1 MLFNIDNDL
10 FVEKPSVTGF
20 VTTAFSCLLCCNVIL
35 HLIGSYL
42 TLKKPIKVKLKC
54 FDGLDYYPEKVCAC
68 YTGRSLLSE
77 ALTFFAG
84 NLSTQRN

>member
-42 TLKKPIKVKLKC
+42 TFKK
-54 FDGLDYYPEKVCAC
+54 AHQ
-68 YTGRSLLSE
+68 SE
-77 ALTFFAG
+77 IEVF
-84 NLSTQRN
+84 

>member
-42 TLKKPIKVKLKC
+42 TLKKPSK
-54 FDGLDYYPEKVCAC
+54 
-68 YTGRSLLSE
+68 S
-77 ALTFFAG
+77 
-84 NLSTQRN
+84 N